1 MSSTKSDDFEKCKPH
16 IANIVATGQFP
27 KGFDIVQ
34 AYQEID
40 FPIKE
45 YEPDQYPAL
54 LVKVKVNDHLRHVTL
69 YRNGKY
75 IITGASS
82 EKEVYE
88 IYETIYGILSDA
100 GYF

>member
-1 MSSTKSDDFEKCKPH
+1 MSSSNNNDFEKCKPH

-27 KGFDIVQ
+27 KELDIVKI
-34 AYQEID
+34 YQEID

-45 YEPDQYPAL
+45 YEPDQYSGL

-75 IITGASS
+75 IITGAPS

-88 IYETIYGILSDA
+88 IYETIYGILTDA